1 MKRHLRRAVSAN
13 RYSTLLLDR
22 GRMVRFQSP
31 SLRYI
36 SALALPAAALIVAV
50 LLRRVVD
57 PNFFLPFVA
66 AVFLAAWFH
75 GLGVALLATLVSV
88 LAVDLVFIESPSS
101 LTIES
106 PQQAARLIA
115 FALVCVLMAYLVSRR
130 RAKAHLLAIMLEG
143 VAEGLIATDHK
154 GRICFINPAAE
165 EITGW
170 IRSDAMG
177 KPASEILHLSDEKTR
192 EALEDPLAKS
202 LREGKVF
209 GLSSHAMLTLR
220 EGAET
225 PIEANAS
232 PIRDADGKLR
242 GAVMLFRD
250 ISRHRQMTD
259 LASHS
264 QKMEAVGRLASG
276 VAGDF
281 NNLLTVMTGYSELL
295 RGELAPGNPLRRF
308 ADEIQMA
315 SERAAGLTRQLLAF
329 SRGQAA
335 QPRLLDINAVIAN
348 MDKMLRRLLGE
359 RIEVVILPG
368 TALGR
373 VKCDPGQIEQ
383 IVVNLAM
390 NSRDA
395 MPDGGKF
402 VVETASIDLEEG
414 EETRRIDIEPGA
426 YVMMAV
432 SDTGCGMDAETRARL
447 FEPFFTTKR
456 QGRRTGLGLSLVYG
470 IVKQNHG
477 QITVYS
483 QPSSGTIFEIYL
495 PRTQEP
501 AEAAPRGKPVQPGR
515 GSETI
520 LLVEDEDGVRKLCSA
535 VLQSNGYK
543 VLEATD
549 GVAGLTLYEEHRG
562 QIDLLLT
569 DVVMPRMNGFELAER
584 VGAKNARTSILY
596 MSGYRDHPVSPSGKD
611 ANWGFL
617 HKPFTPDALL
627 VKVRESLDARVN
639 GAHS

>member
-1 MKRHLRRAVSAN
+1 MI
-13 RYSTLLLDR
+13 
-22 GRMVRFQSP
+22 RFQSP

-36 SALALPAAALIVAV
+36 SALAFPAAALIVAV
-50 LLRRVVD
+50 LLRRVID
-57 PNFFLPFVA
+57 SNFFLPFVA

-88 LAVDLVFIESPSS
+88 VAVDLVFIDSS
-101 LTIES
+101 SSFTIES
-106 PQQAARLIA
+106 LQQAGRLIA
-115 FALVCVLMAYLVSRR
+115 FALVCLLIAYWVSRR
-130 RAKAHLLAIMLEG
+130 RAKAHLLSVMLEG
-143 VAEGLIATDHK
+143 IAEGLVAADVK

-170 IRSDAMG
+170 TRSAAMG
-177 KPASEILHLSDEKTR
+177 KPASEILRLSDEKTR
-192 EALEDPLAKS
+192 EALDDPLAKS
-202 LREGKVF
+202 LREDKVLAL
-209 GLSSHAMLTLR
+209 GSHVMLAPR

-225 PIEANAS
+225 PIEASAS
-232 PIRDADGKLR
+232 PIRDADGKVR

-250 ISRHRQMTD
+250 ISRHRQVTD
-259 LASHS
+259 MASHS

-295 RGELAPGNPLRRF
+295 RNELPPGNPLRRF
-308 ADEIQMA
+308 ADEIQLA

-348 MDKMLRRLLGE
+348 MDKMIRRLLGE
-359 RIEVVILPG
+359 RIEVVVLAGP
-368 TALGR
+368 ALGR
-373 VKCDPGQIEQ
+373 IKCDPGQIEQ

-402 VVETASIDLEEG
+402 VVETAGIDLDEG
-414 EETRRIDIEPGA
+414 EDSRRIGVEPGP

-432 SDTGCGMDAETRARL
+432 SDTGCGMDADTRSRL
-447 FEPFFTTKR
+447 FEPFFTTKG
-456 QGRRTGLGLSLVYG
+456 QGKGTGLGLSIVYG

-483 QPSSGTIFEIYL
+483 QPGSGTIFEIYL
-495 PRTQEP
+495 PRSQEP

-535 VLQSNGYK
+535 VLQSNGYT

-549 GVAGLTLYEEHRG
+549 GAAGLALYEEKG
-562 QIDLLLT
+562 AQIDLLLT

-584 VGAKNARTSILY
+584 VVAKNAHISILY
-596 MSGYRDHPVSPSGKD
+596 MSGYRDHPASPSGKD
-611 ANWGFL
+611 VNWAFL

-639 GAHS
+639 RAHR

>member
-1 MKRHLRRAVSAN
+1 MIRVK
-13 RYSTLLLDR
+13 
-22 GRMVRFQSP
+22 SP
-31 SLRYI
+31 SIRYI
-36 SALALPAAALIVAV
+36 SAVAFPAAALIVAV
-50 LLRRVVD
+50 LLRRVID
-57 PNFFLPFVA
+57 PSSFLPFIA

-75 GLGVALLATLVSV
+75 GLAAALLATLVSV
-88 LAVDLVFIESPSS
+88 LAVNLVFIEPSS
-101 LTIES
+101 FTIES
-106 PQQAARLIA
+106 PQQAGRLIA
-115 FALVCVLMAYLVSRR
+115 FALVCVLIAYLVSRR
-130 RAKAHLLAIMLEG
+130 RAKAHLLAVMLEG
-143 VAEGLIATDHK
+143 VAEGLIATDQK
-154 GRICFINPAAE
+154 GRVCFINPAAE

-170 IRSDAMG
+170 TRSAVMG
-177 KPASEILHLSDEKTR
+177 KPASDILRLSDEKTS
-192 EALEDPLAKS
+192 EPLENPLAKS
-202 LREGKVF
+202 LREGKVLAL
-209 GLSSHAMLTLR
+209 GSHAMLTTR
-220 EGAET
+220 EGAAT

-250 ISRHRQMTD
+250 ISRHRQITD
-259 LASHS
+259 LASHA

-308 ADEIQMA
+308 ADEIQLA

-359 RIEVVILPG
+359 RIEVVLLPG
-368 TALGR
+368 PGLGR
-373 VKCDPGQIEQ
+373 VRCDPGQIEQ

-402 VVETASIDLEEG
+402 VVETASINLEEG
-414 EETRRIDIEPGA
+414 EESRRIGVEPGA

-432 SDTGCGMDAETRARL
+432 SDTGCGMDAETRSRL
-447 FEPFFTTKR
+447 FEPFFTTKG
-456 QGRRTGLGLSLVYG
+456 QGKRTGLGLSLVYG

-483 QPSSGTIFEIYL
+483 QPGSGTIFEIYL
-495 PRTQEP
+495 PQTREQ
-501 AEAAPRGKPVQPGR
+501 AEAAPRGKPPRPGR
-515 GSETI
+515 GAETI

-543 VLEATD
+543 VLEAVD
-549 GVAGLTLYEEHRG
+549 GAAGLALYEENRG

-569 DVVMPRMNGFELAER
+569 DVMMPRMNGFELAER
-584 VGAKNARTSILY
+584 VGAKDARISILY
-596 MSGYRDHPVSPSGKD
+596 MSGYRDNPVNPGGKD
-611 ANWGFL
+611 ANWAFL

>member
-1 MKRHLRRAVSAN
+1 MI
-13 RYSTLLLDR
+13 
-22 GRMVRFQSP
+22 RFQSP

-36 SALALPAAALIVAV
+36 SALVFPAAALVVALLLHRIVDAG
-50 LLRRVVD
+50 
-57 PNFFLPFVA
+57 FFLPFVA

-75 GLGVALLATLVSV
+75 GLGVALAATLVCV
-88 LAVDLVFIESPSS
+88 LAVDLVFFESPFWP
-101 LTIES
+101 TIDS
-106 PQQAARLIA
+106 PQQAGWLIA
-115 FALVCVLMAYLVSRR
+115 FALICALMAYLVSRR
-130 RAKAHLLAIMLEG
+130 RATAHLLSVVLDGI
-143 VAEGLIATDHK
+143 AEGLVATDLR
-154 GRICFINPAAE
+154 GRVCFINPAAE

-170 IRSDAMG
+170 TRSAVMG
-177 KPASEILHLSDEKTR
+177 KPASDILRLADEKTR
-192 EALEDPLAKS
+192 DTLEDPLAKS
-202 LREGKVF
+202 LREGKVLAL
-209 GLSSHAMLTLR
+209 GSHVMLTTR

-225 PIEANAS
+225 PVEANAS
-232 PIRDADGKLR
+232 PIRDADGKVW

-281 NNLLTVMTGYSELL
+281 NNLLTVMTGYSELM
-295 RGELAPGNPLRRF
+295 RAELAAGNPLRRF
-308 ADEIQMA
+308 ADEIQIA
-315 SERAAGLTRQLLAF
+315 AERAAGLPRQLLAF

-348 MDKMLRRLLGE
+348 MDTLLRRLLGE

-368 TALGR
+368 PALGR

-402 VVETASIDLEEG
+402 VIETAGIELEEG
-414 EETRRIDIEPGA
+414 EESRRIGVDPGA

-432 SDTGCGMDAETRARL
+432 SDTGCGMDADTRSRL
-447 FEPFFTTKR
+447 FEPSFTTK
-456 QGRRTGLGLSLVYG
+456 GLGKGTGLGLSIVYG
-470 IVKQNHG
+470 IVKQNQG

-483 QPSSGTIFEIYL
+483 QPGSGTIFEIYL
-495 PRTQEP
+495 PRSREH
-501 AEAAPRGKPVQPGR
+501 AEAAPRGKPAQPGK

-535 VLQSNGYK
+535 VLQSNGYT
-543 VLEATD
+543 VLEAVD
-549 GVAGLTLYEEHRG
+549 GAAGLALYEKNAA

-584 VGAKNARTSILY
+584 VGAT
-596 MSGYRDHPVSPSGKD
+596 D
-611 ANWGFL
+611 
-617 HKPFTPDALL
+617 
-627 VKVRESLDARVN
+627 
-639 GAHS
+639 

>member
-1 MKRHLRRAVSAN
+1 MI
-13 RYSTLLLDR
+13 
-22 GRMVRFQSP
+22 RFQSP

-36 SALALPAAALIVAV
+36 SALVLPVAALIVAV
-50 LLRRVVD
+50 LLRRVID
-57 PNFFLPFVA
+57 QSFFLPFVA
-66 AVFLAAWFH
+66 AVFLSAWFH
-75 GLGVALLATLVSV
+75 GLGAALLATLVSV
-88 LAVDLVFIESPSS
+88 LAADLVFIESPSS
-101 LTIES
+101 FTIES
-106 PQQAARLIA
+106 PQQAGRLLA
-115 FALVCVLMAYLVSRR
+115 FAVVCVLIAYLVSRR
-130 RAKAHLLAIMLEG
+130 RAHARLLAAMLEG
-143 VAEGLIATDHK
+143 VAEGLIATDLK
-154 GRICFINPAAE
+154 GRVCFINPAAE

-170 IRSDAMG
+170 TRSAAMG
-177 KPASEILHLSDEKTR
+177 KPASAILRLSDEKTR
-192 EALEDPLAKS
+192 AALEDPLAKS
-202 LREGKVF
+202 LREGKV
-209 GLSSHAMLTLR
+209 LALDSHVMLTPR

-225 PIEANAS
+225 PIEASAS
-232 PIRDADGKLR
+232 PIRDADGKLL

-250 ISRHRQMTD
+250 ISRHRQVTD
-259 LASHS
+259 MASHS

-308 ADEIQMA
+308 ADEIQLA

-359 RIEVVILPG
+359 RIEVVILPAP
-368 TALGR
+368 ALGR

-390 NSRDA
+390 NPRDA

-414 EETRRIDIEPGA
+414 EESRRIGVEPGA
-426 YVMMAV
+426 YVMIAV
-432 SDTGCGMDAETRARL
+432 SDTGCGMDAETRSRL

-456 QGRRTGLGLSLVYG
+456 QGKRTGLGLSIVYG

-483 QPSSGTIFEIYL
+483 QPGSGTIFEIYL
-495 PRTQEP
+495 PRSREP
-501 AEAAPRGKPVQPGR
+501 AEAPPRGKPARPGR

-535 VLQSNGYK
+535 VLQSNGYM
-543 VLEATD
+543 VLEAAD
-549 GVAGLTLYEEHRG
+549 GVAGLALYEENSG

-569 DVVMPRMNGFELAER
+569 DIVMPRMNGFELAER
-584 VGAKNARTSILY
+584 VGAKDARLSILY
-596 MSGYRDHPVSPSGKD
+596 MSGYRDNPVSPSGKD
-611 ANWGFL
+611 ANWAFL

>member
-1 MKRHLRRAVSAN
+1 MI
-13 RYSTLLLDR
+13 
-22 GRMVRFQSP
+22 RFQTP

-36 SALALPAAALIVAV
+36 SALAFPAVALVV
-50 LLRRVVD
+50 SLLLDKIFDVG
-57 PNFFLPFVA
+57 FFLPFAA

-75 GLGVALLATLVSV
+75 GLVVALVATLVSV

-101 LTIES
+101 FNIDS
-106 PQQAARLIA
+106 PQQAAHLVA
-115 FALVCVLMAYLVSRR
+115 FALFCVLMAYLVSHR
-130 RAKAHLLAIMLEG
+130 RAKAQLLSVMLDG
-143 VAEGLIATDHK
+143 IAEGLLATDLK
-154 GRICFINPAAE
+154 GRVCFINPAAE

-170 IRSDAMG
+170 SRPAAMG
-177 KPASEILHLSDEKTR
+177 KPASDILRLSDEKTQ

-202 LREGKVF
+202 LRDGKVLTL
-209 GLSSHAMLTLR
+209 GGHAMLTTR
-220 EGAET
+220 EGVET
-225 PIEANAS
+225 PIEASAS
-232 PIRDADGKLR
+232 PIRDAGGKLR

-281 NNLLTVMTGYSELL
+281 NNLLTIMTGYSELL
-295 RGELAPGNPLRRF
+295 RAELPPGNPLRRF
-308 ADEIQMA
+308 ADEILAA

-335 QPRLLDINAVIAN
+335 QPRLLDINTIVAN
-348 MDKMLRRLLGE
+348 MDKLLRRLLGE

-368 TALGR
+368 PALGR
-373 VKCDPGQIEQ
+373 VRCDPGQIEQ

-402 VVETASIDLEEG
+402 VIETANIDLEEG
-414 EETRRIDIEPGA
+414 EESRRIGIEPGA

-432 SDTGCGMDAETRARL
+432 SDTGCGMDADTRSRL
-447 FEPFFTTKR
+447 FEPFFTTK
-456 QGRRTGLGLSLVYG
+456 GLGKGTGLGLSIVYG
-470 IVKQNHG
+470 IVKQNQG

-483 QPSSGTIFEIYL
+483 QPGSGTIFEIYL
-495 PRTQEP
+495 PRSRDQ
-501 AEAAPRGKPVQPGR
+501 AEAAPRGKPAQPGK

-520 LLVEDEDGVRKLCSA
+520 LLVDDEDGVRQLCSA
-535 VLQSNGYK
+535 VLQSNGYT
-543 VLEATD
+543 VLEAVD
-549 GVAGLTLYEEHRG
+549 GAAALALYEKNAA

-584 VGAKNARTSILY
+584 VGAKDARLGILY
-596 MSGYRDHPVSPSGKD
+596 MSGYRDHPVNPSGRD
-611 ANWGFL
+611 ANWAFL

-639 GAHS
+639 GARS

>member
-1 MKRHLRRAVSAN
+1 MI
-13 RYSTLLLDR
+13 
-22 GRMVRFQSP
+22 RFQTP

-36 SALALPAAALIVAV
+36 SALVFPAGALVV
-50 LLRRVVD
+50 SLLLDKTFDVG
-57 PNFFLPFVA
+57 FFLPFAA

-75 GLGVALLATLVSV
+75 GLVVALVATLVSV

-101 LTIES
+101 FNIDS
-106 PQQAARLIA
+106 PQQTARLVA
-115 FALVCVLMAYLVSRR
+115 FALVCVLMAYLVSHR
-130 RAKAHLLAIMLEG
+130 RAKAHLLSVMLDG
-143 VAEGLIATDHK
+143 VAEGLLATDLK
-154 GRICFINPAAE
+154 GRVCFINPAAE

-170 IRSDAMG
+170 TRPAATG
-177 KPASEILHLSDEKTR
+177 KPASDILRLSDEKTR

-202 LREGKVF
+202 LRDGKVLAL
-209 GLSSHAMLTLR
+209 GSHVMLTTR
-220 EGAET
+220 EGTET

-232 PIRDADGKLR
+232 PIRDAGGKLR

-295 RGELAPGNPLRRF
+295 RAELAPGNPLRRF
-308 ADEIQMA
+308 ADEIQLA

-335 QPRLLDINAVIAN
+335 QPRLLDINAVVAN
-348 MDKMLRRLLGE
+348 MDKLLRRLLGE

-368 TALGR
+368 PALGR
-373 VKCDPGQIEQ
+373 VRCDPGQIEQ

-414 EETRRIDIEPGA
+414 EESRRIGIGPGA

-432 SDTGCGMDAETRARL
+432 SDTGCGMDADTRSRL
-447 FEPFFTTKR
+447 FEPFFTTK
-456 QGRRTGLGLSLVYG
+456 GLGKGTGLGLSIVYG
-470 IVKQNHG
+470 IVKQNQG

-483 QPSSGTIFEIYL
+483 QPGSGTIFEIYL
-495 PRTQEP
+495 PRSRDQ
-501 AEAAPRGKPVQPGR
+501 AEAAPRGKPAQPGK

-535 VLQSNGYK
+535 VLQSNGYT
-543 VLEATD
+543 VLEAVD
-549 GVAGLTLYEEHRG
+549 GAAGLALYEKYAT

-584 VGAKNARTSILY
+584 VGAKDARLGILY
-596 MSGYRDHPVSPSGKD
+596 MSGYRDHPVSPSGRD
-611 ANWGFL
+611 ANWAFL

-639 GAHS
+639 GALS

>member
-1 MKRHLRRAVSAN
+1 MI
-13 RYSTLLLDR
+13 
-22 GRMVRFQSP
+22 RFQSP

-36 SALALPAAALIVAV
+36 SAFVFPAAALVVSLV
-50 LLRRVVD
+50 LHRIID
-57 PNFFLPFVA
+57 ASFFLPFVA

-75 GLGVALLATLVSV
+75 GLGVALVATLVSV
-88 LAVDLVFIESPSS
+88 LAVDLVFIESPFSF
-101 LTIES
+101 TIDS
-106 PQQAARLIA
+106 PQQAGRLIA
-115 FALVCVLMAYLVSRR
+115 FALVCVLMAYLVSRW
-130 RAKAHLLAIMLEG
+130 RAKAHLLSVMLEG
-143 VAEGLIATDHK
+143 VAEGLIATDLK
-154 GRICFINPAAE
+154 GRVCFINPAAE

-170 IRSDAMG
+170 SHATVMG
-177 KPASEILHLSDEKTR
+177 KPANDILRFSDEKTR
-192 EALEDPLAKS
+192 EGLDDPLAKS
-202 LREGKVF
+202 LRDGKVLAL
-209 GLSSHAMLTLR
+209 GSHVLLTTR

-225 PIEANAS
+225 PVEANAS

-281 NNLLTVMTGYSELL
+281 NNLLTVMTGYSELM
-295 RGELAPGNPLRRF
+295 RAELAPGNPLRRF
-308 ADEIQMA
+308 ADEIQLA

-335 QPRLLDINAVIAN
+335 QPRLLDINAVITN
-348 MDKMLRRLLGE
+348 MDTLLRRLLGE

-368 TALGR
+368 PALGR

-402 VVETASIDLEEG
+402 VVETAGIDLEEG
-414 EETRRIDIEPGA
+414 EESRRIGVDPGA

-432 SDTGCGMDAETRARL
+432 SDTGCGMDADTRARL
-447 FEPFFTTKR
+447 FEPFFTTK
-456 QGRRTGLGLSLVYG
+456 GLGKGTGLGLSIVYG
-470 IVKQNHG
+470 IVKQNQG

-483 QPSSGTIFEIYL
+483 QPGSGTIFEIYL
-495 PRTQEP
+495 PRSRDQ
-501 AEAAPRGKPVQPGR
+501 AEATPRGKPTQPGK

-535 VLQSNGYK
+535 VLQSNGYT
-543 VLEATD
+543 VLEAAD
-549 GVAGLTLYEEHRG
+549 GVAGLALYEKNAA

-584 VGAKNARTSILY
+584 VGAKDTRVSILY
-596 MSGYRDHPVSPSGKD
+596 MSGYRDHPVSPSGRD
-611 ANWGFL
+611 AHWAFL

-639 GAHS
+639 GARS